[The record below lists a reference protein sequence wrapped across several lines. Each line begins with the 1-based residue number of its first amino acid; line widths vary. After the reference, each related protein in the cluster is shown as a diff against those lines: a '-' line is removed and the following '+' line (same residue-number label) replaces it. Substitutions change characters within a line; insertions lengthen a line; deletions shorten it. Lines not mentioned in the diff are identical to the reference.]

1 MVKRFVKH
9 ALVPVG
15 KKTLDGFR
23 ATDNGLY
30 VLSQTQ
36 AAETIG
42 ENERNFREFL
52 KSKWFKD
59 IWGEEFTPAIF
70 EIDPSSRW
78 RGQSRI
84 NGIPLDIN
92 VLYWTYRTSK
102 GNKEALK
109 LTSALAGDSL
119 KDRFRLAFGD
129 QVITI
134 AERNKEMTQYVERL
148 EAVEAENKRLKT
160 DLQWLSEDYAQ
171 DDHKDVEIK
180 RLRRILRLNCIDPE
194 APENYI

>member
-1 MVKRFVKH
+1 MKH

-23 ATDNGLY
+23 ATDNWLY

-160 DLQWLSEDYAQ
+160 DLQCLSEDYAQ

>member
-23 ATDNGLY
+23 ATDNWLY